1 MSLNESLKNLS
12 LWIDDILGIR
22 GSSGYILI
30 LCVVLIGHKIMNTSN
45 KSSNPNLDIG
55 DNDEEQEVEP
65 PRNFTSKQLLHF
77 DGTKDKTGEDKPVY
91 LSVNGTVFDVSD
103 GRSFYGPDG
112 PYANFAGKEC
122 GIALAKMSFDD
133 EHLNDLAGCEN
144 LNFGEKE
151 ELDGWVE
158 KFTYYR
164 NYPVKGRLVGDAYLV
179 SLANRILTNED
190 LSENTGINKEDI
202 PKGYA
207 ASPIYIGAGNK
218 VFDAS
223 FGGVEFYGS
232 GGGYNRFA
240 GRDISR
246 ALAKMSFNAEDLEN
260 TNIDDLDDKQ
270 IKVLDDWIKTYEE
283 KKMYPIVGQLGKKS
297 T

>member
-1 MSLNESLKNLS
+1 MKNLD
-12 LWIDDILGIR
+12 LRTNLTFFLLLLL
-22 GSSGYILI
+22 LI
-30 LCVVLIGHKIMNTSN
+30 TVVLFVFAF
-45 KSSNPNLDIG
+45 SSTN
-55 DNDEEQEVEP
+55 
-65 PRNFTSKQLLHF
+65 
-77 DGTKDKTGEDKPVY
+77 
-91 LSVNGTVFDVSD
+91 
-103 GRSFYGPDG
+103 RSFYGPDG

-223 FGGVEFYGS
+223 FGGVEFYGKLC
-232 GGGYNRFA
+232 RFFSEF
-240 GRDISR
+240 SR
-246 ALAKMSFNAEDLEN
+246 LQFCLVKLNLATAT
-260 TNIDDLDDKQ
+260 TNNSCCC
-270 IKVLDDWIKTYEE
+270 IK
-283 KKMYPIVGQLGKKS
+283 
-297 T
+297 